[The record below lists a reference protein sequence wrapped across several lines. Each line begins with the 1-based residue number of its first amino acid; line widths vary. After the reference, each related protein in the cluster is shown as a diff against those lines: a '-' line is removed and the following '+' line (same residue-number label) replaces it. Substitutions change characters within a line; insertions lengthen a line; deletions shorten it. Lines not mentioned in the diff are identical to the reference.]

1 MSGTLVRIEAS
12 THTPPVVPRRH
23 PAISASCVLPRT
35 PAAMITMSAFSFVPS
50 SRTTPVTFALPEDKT
65 IDEVVGSAVAE
76 DHVTHVDEEGQEPF
90 DVHWSPVEGG
100 GFVSWVGNVYR
111 FAPEAEGEEPPG
123 YVMIYDPVDE
133 LELLDPAE
141 VDALK
146 QYYNITLNLA

>member
-1 MSGTLVRIEAS
+1 MWTRRTGQISRLWLLSAVLVLCLALVGCGGKTSLQDAPEMSGVFVC
-12 THTPPVVPRRH
+12 PK
-23 PAISASCVLPRT
+23 CDN
-35 PAAMITMSAFSFVPS
+35 AA
-50 SRTTPVTFALPEDKT
+50 VTFALPKDKT
-65 IDEVVGSAVAE
+65 IEEVVGSAVAE

-100 GFVSWVGNVYR
+100 GFVSWVGDVYR

-146 QYYNITLNLA
+146 QYYNITLNLS

>member
-1 MSGTLVRIEAS
+1 MSGVFVC
-12 THTPPVVPRRH
+12 PK
-23 PAISASCVLPRT
+23 CDN
-35 PAAMITMSAFSFVPS
+35 AA
-50 SRTTPVTFALPEDKT
+50 VTFALPKDKT
-65 IDEVVGSAVAE
+65 IEEVVGSAVAE

-100 GFVSWVGNVYR
+100 GFVSWVGDVYR

-146 QYYNITLNLA
+146 QYYNITLNLS